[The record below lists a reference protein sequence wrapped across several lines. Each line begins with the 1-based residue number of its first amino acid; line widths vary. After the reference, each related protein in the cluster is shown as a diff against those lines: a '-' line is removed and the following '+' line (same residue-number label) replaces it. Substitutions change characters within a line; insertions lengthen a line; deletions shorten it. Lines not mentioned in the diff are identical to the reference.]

1 MKKLLADITEAIK
14 GYYDDLITVLPK
26 LGIAFMVLI
35 LTLVIAGWLRNISRR
50 TLSTRMEDPL
60 LADFLSRVINTLFL
74 IIGFVVILK
83 IIGLGGAAA
92 SLLAGAGIG
101 AFVIG
106 FAFKDIGENFLAGIL
121 MAFKR
126 PFKIGDIIETQGI
139 TGKVISLTLRD
150 TQVKTFSGK
159 DVFIPNG
166 AIMKNP
172 IINRT
177 IDGYLRYEFTVGL
190 AYEDNLKEGIKIIKT
205 TIQNTAGVLQEKGRE
220 VKVLF
225 EELGTS
231 TVNATAYFWV
241 NMDDPNISGLA
252 VQSDAIE
259 ATVIALSE
267 AGYYLPA
274 DIIEIKNY
282 QDKTLAMQE
291 HSQSSKGD

>member
-1 MKKLLADITEAIK
+1 MSNLLEDITQAIK
-14 GYYDDLITVLPK
+14 SYYDDLVAVLPK
-26 LGIAFMVLI
+26 LGIAFLVLI
-35 LTLVIAGWLRNISRR
+35 ITLIIAGWLRRFSRR
-50 TLSTRMEDPL
+50 ALGNRMEDPL
-60 LADFLSRVINTLFL
+60 LADFLSRVLNTILV
-74 IIGFVVILK
+74 IIGFVVILN

-126 PFKIGDIIETQGI
+126 PFKIGDIIETQDI

-150 TQVKTFSGK
+150 TQIKTFSGK

-177 IDGYLRYEFTVGL
+177 IDGYLRYQFSIGL
-190 AYEDNLKEGIKIIKT
+190 AYEDNLREGINIIRN
-205 TIQNTAGVLQEKGRE
+205 TIQNTPGVLNEDGRE

-241 NMDDPNISGLA
+241 NMDHPKISGVA
-252 VQSDAIE
+252 VQSEAIE
-259 ATVIALSE
+259 ATVTALSD

-282 QDKTLAMQE
+282 QDKSLFMEDLRQAVKE
-291 HSQSSKGD
+291 G